1 MRRLA
6 WMSLAGLM
14 WASTAFAT
22 STPAE
27 RKQAQKIAAEAT
39 RAFKAGDFEHAAK
52 LVRDAYALDPAP
64 TLLYNLARALEAA
77 DDEEG
82 AVEAY
87 ERYLREDPDSENRGA
102 VEQRIETL
110 KAKLREEAVAQ
121 QPATPAPTPKPTP
134 PPPRDTGAA
143 SSPGVMP
150 FVLMGAGRWIG
161 RRERVGLDGEQRQE
175 PRRGSRHF
183 RRGHPRRAGSG
194 QVPRHLQHGGFRRG
208 GRVARQRRYLVDA
221 LPQRKAGRRGPALTH
236 PGVHRQQLLRL
247 CYPGCAAHYRC
258 FSGRYSFP
266 VVG

>member
-143 SSPGVMP
+143 SSPGVVP
-150 FVLMGAGRWIG
+150 FVLMGAGG
-161 RRERVGLDGEQRQE
+161 AGLV
-175 PRRGSRHF
+175 
-183 RRGHPRRAGSG
+183 AGSVLG
-194 QVPRHLQHGGFRRG
+194 LMANSAKSRAEDPATSGVDTLDERDRARSLGTYSTVGFVAGGVLLASGVTWWMLSPSEKQAVGVRLSPT
-208 GRVARQRRYLVDA
+208 RVSIV
-221 LPQRKAGRRGPALTH
+221 
-236 PGVHRQQLLRL
+236 
-247 CYPGCAAHYRC
+247 
-258 FSGRYSFP
+258 SSF
-266 VVG
+266 